1 MRTNTKNQDMNEL
14 RFAQSYADWRPSGRR
29 LAVALSLSA
38 VFVAM
43 FLSLVTLPHWDW
55 APAAEDP
62 VFELVIVQPEEAI
75 VPAPGRSADER
86 SKETPDEALRAI
98 EPTVA
103 ETAEQTAVSPEDQP
117 RPVIDWYGELE
128 KAAKDRSNYSDS
140 PSMSPKMDELRRV
153 AKLVYDPVKE
163 SGPRPIWENIEKDQL
178 GRTLLRAGDFYRVID
193 DTSVANQ
200 WVFRNFSQYIFYYS
214 PQDVVPNELPFVAQV
229 IERRPYLQ
237 N

>member
-75 VPAPGRSADER
+75 VPAPGRSA
-86 SKETPDEALRAI
+86 
-98 EPTVA
+98 V
-103 ETAEQTAVSPEDQP
+103 
-117 RPVIDWYGELE
+117 
-128 KAAKDRSNYSDS
+128 
-140 PSMSPKMDELRRV
+140 RV
-153 AKLVYDPVKE
+153 AAGQ
-163 SGPRPIWENIEKDQL
+163 SGPAPGQSEPAEDHRGLVDGE
-178 GRTLLRAGDFYRVID
+178 R
-193 DTSVANQ
+193 
-200 WVFRNFSQYIFYYS
+200 
-214 PQDVVPNELPFVAQV
+214 ELS
-229 IERRPYLQ
+229 
-237 N
+237 